1 VVLSFSEV
9 VCLIVYHNN
18 PRRRLP

>member
-1 VVLSFSEV
+1 
-9 VCLIVYHNN
+9 VYHNN